1 MEDTK
6 ENRGVGNTGTASTPR
21 RGILHSLVNNT
32 GFRYA
37 YMVAILMY
45 ILLCGYFLI
54 FAGSL
59 LIEAISQK
67 WYSADAADFDAMS
80 FLLGYLYGFP
90 SLLGVFGGIAVM
102 SSAPKSWFRF
112 KVLLFIPAAVWST
125 LLVLDLAR
133 RPLYWSQLVYH
144 IPAMILCIFV
154 LFGVTLKACTPYHDA
169 AGRD

>member
-1 MEDTK
+1 MEDIQ
-6 ENRGVGNTGTASTPR
+6 ESRGAGNTGATSPPR
-21 RGILHSLVNNT
+21 MRILHSLVNNT

-37 YMVAILMY
+37 YMVSILMY

-59 LIEAISQK
+59 LVEAISQK

-90 SLLGVFGGIAVM
+90 SLLGVLGGIAVM
-102 SSAPKSWFRF
+102 SSSPKSWFRF
-112 KVLLFIPAAVWST
+112 KVLLFVPAAVWST

-133 RPLYWSQLVYH
+133 RPLYWSPLVYH

-154 LFGVTLKACTPYHDA
+154 LAGVALKACTPYHDA
-169 AGRD
+169 AWRE